1 MVWTIFVEISNHEGG
16 PVILLTSV
24 ATVSAL
30 ATVATLLLLHML
42 HMLTVP
48 VLDLWHKLAKVVA
61 PTKSSA
67 VVLAFEDAVI
77 RMARSLILGPAGP
90 LSVLGPAGSLIL
102 GPAGS
107 LILGPAGLMTVAA
120 IAGLLTVTAIACL
133 LTVVASRVSAI
144 RRGTWWTSSVIV
156 RRGISTERLEPFGK
170 AVRVSE
176 VATECGPGGLI
187 SAVGSSTNGLL
198 ILGPLSLSLIGSSV
212 CSLALWGGGGL
223 VTIAEIEITHIPGGS

>member
-90 LSVLGPAGSLIL
+90 LSVL

>member
-1 MVWTIFVEISNHEGG
+1 MEVALVLTIFVEISNHEGG

-30 ATVATLLLLHML
+30 ATVATLLLLHLL

-61 PTKSSA
+61 PTKASA
-67 VVLAFEDAVI
+67 VVLAFEDAVM

-102 GPAGS
+102 GPAG
-107 LILGPAGLMTVAA
+107 LLTVAA
-120 IAGLLTVTAIACL
+120 IAGLPTVAAIACL

-144 RRGTWWTSSVIV
+144 RRGTWWTLSVIV
-156 RRGISTERLEPFGK
+156 RRGIPLVLVGATERLEPFGK
-170 AVRVSE
+170 VVRATE
-176 VATECGPGGLI
+176 VA
-187 SAVGSSTNGLL
+187 
-198 ILGPLSLSLIGSSV
+198 
-212 CSLALWGGGGL
+212 
-223 VTIAEIEITHIPGGS
+223 IE